1 MIPVDKE
8 LDILSKNILLFVA
21 SLEPAEILDM
31 TPISLYNTWA
41 ASEYY
46 AITHTELV
54 PVLLNIITDYKK
66 NKTDGQIFLKLLGG
80 N

>member
-41 ASEYY
+41 ASEYH